1 MGFWISFR
9 SKIICIC
16 KSANISALKCQTQNG
31 FHQQLSNILAMLRRK
46 FKQFQI
52 LSISLLT
59 KIHIDLI
66 FGMYPKAAYLDQSPC
81 YQRQDDKEASA
92 LRRDIFVLSSGICVL
107 FVLTCVF
114 TQTFCVSFLLSG
126 VFCALSKLGRLF
138 RCCWYSMVF

>member
-31 FHQQLSNILAMLRRK
+31 FHQPSSNILAMLCKK

-59 KIHIDLI
+59 KNQIDLI
-66 FGMYPKAAYLDQSPC
+66 FGMYPKAAQLDQSPC

-107 FVLTCVF
+107 FVITRVF
-114 TQTFCVSFLLSG
+114 TFFVSFLLSG
-126 VFCALSKLGRLF
+126 VLCALFRFGMLF
-138 RCCWYSMVF
+138 RCCRYSVF